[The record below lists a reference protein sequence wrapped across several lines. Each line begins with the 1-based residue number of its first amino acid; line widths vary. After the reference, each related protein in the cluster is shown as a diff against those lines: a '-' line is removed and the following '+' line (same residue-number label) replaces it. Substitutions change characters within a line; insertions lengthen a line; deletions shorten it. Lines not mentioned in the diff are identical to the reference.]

1 MKFEIN
7 EVLADMLGAIKKVA
21 KENWD
26 LLKVTASDF
35 MQSRKLRFELL
46 VSLRLENQISQ
57 EFFEAR
63 LKDEK
68 DILQSELHAVAVITK
83 ATAQKAANAAIG
95 VLEKA
100 VNTILGIL

>member
-1 MKFEIN
+1 MQFDIN
-7 EVLADMLGAIKKVA
+7 EVLAEMLGAVKKVT

-26 LLKVTASDF
+26 LLKSTANEF
-35 MQSRKLRFELL
+35 LQSRKLRLELL
-46 VSLRLENQISQ
+46 ASFRLENQISQ

-68 DILQSELHAVAVITK
+68 EIFQSELHAVAVITK
-83 ATAQKAANAAIG
+83 AAAQKAANAAIA

-100 VNTILGIL
+100 VSTLLGLV

>member
-7 EVLADMLGAIKKVA
+7 EVLADMLGAIKKTA
-21 KENWD
+21 KDNWD
-26 LLKVTASDF
+26 LLKSTANEF
-35 MQSRKLRFELL
+35 MQSRKLRLELL

-68 DILQSELHAVAVITK
+68 DILQSELHAVAVISK
-83 ATAQKAANAAIG
+83 ATAQKAANAAIT
-95 VLEKA
+95 VLE
-100 VNTILGIL
+100 NTVSKILGMI